1 MTHPPQAAGEA
12 LAHLRHAYAGFL
24 ALDDPTGQAG
34 FLAADCLEVTHL
46 FAEVGVLHPGDVD
59 SGLAPLASLDQA
71 VALLDRLPIAGPWAA
86 IHAGIRALHAKAH
99 S

>member
-1 MTHPPQAAGEA
+1 MTYPQQAAGEA

-24 ALDDPTGQAG
+24 ALDDSTGQAW

-46 FAEVGVLHPGDVD
+46 FAEADVLHPGDVVP
-59 SGLAPLASLDQA
+59 GLSPIASLDQA
-71 VALLDRLPIAGPWAA
+71 VALLDRLPIAGSWAA
-86 IHAGIRALHAKAH
+86 IHAGIRALHTKAH